1 MSRRKVVENHA
12 EAHRPVI
19 DQKADKERSAEP
31 SDEHTFCESED
42 ALLAS
47 KRICKPL
54 PDSQPVTLDDW
65 HRALGFH
72 KCATCGTPIGNGI
85 RFVWQGRT
93 RWCEECF
100 WGDDSQ
106 SAISDVP
113 TDFGAPEKENADV
126 DH

>member
-72 KCATCGTPIGNGI
+72 KCATWSGKQLDDGIGDT
-85 RFVWQGRT
+85 FVSVMNRSCAHTLAFGP
-93 RWCEECF
+93 
-100 WGDDSQ
+100 SQ
-106 SAISDVP
+106 INVLAEFDWRISDL
-113 TDFGAPEKENADV
+113 
-126 DH
+126 